1 VSYELDFS
9 GRAAL
14 VTGAGRGLGR
24 EYALALA
31 ARGAAVVVN
40 DIGVALDGSG
50 GDAGPASEVVGE
62 IERAGGKAVADGHSI
77 ATQDGATEL
86 VSTAL
91 AEFGRLDIVVNNA
104 GIIQDKAFHKLSMDK
119 VDPVLD
125 VHLRGAFHVC
135 LAAWPHL
142 REQGYGR
149 IVNTTSTSGLFGNF
163 GQASYAAGKM
173 GVVGLTRVLAIEGAR
188 YGIKVNAIAPGA
200 VTRMTPEGL
209 IPDPAALATGQVAPV
224 VTYLAHESCEVT
236 GDVLRASGG
245 HVARVFVGITSGYTN
260 SDLTAEDVRDQLDV
274 IRNTSRFAVPGSATD
289 ESLAGPRISTGRVQ
303 M

>member
-1 VSYELDFS
+1 VSTLDFT
-9 GRAAL
+9 GRVVV

-31 ARGAAVVVN
+31 ARGACVVVN

-50 GDAGPASEVVGE
+50 GDSAPALGVVSEIG
-62 IERAGGKAVADGHSI
+62 RAGGAAVADGHSI
-77 ATQDGATEL
+77 ATQEGADDL
-86 VSTAL
+86 VAAAL
-91 AEFGRLDIVVNNA
+91 EQFGRLDAVINNA
-104 GIIQDKAFHKLSMDK
+104 GIISDRAFHKLTMAE

-142 REQGYGR
+142 RGQGYGR

-188 YGIKVNAIAPGA
+188 YDIKVNAVAPGA
-200 VTRMTPEGL
+200 ATRMTPDGL
-209 IPDPAALATGQVAPV
+209 VLDPSALAPGQVAPV
-224 VTYLAHESCEVT
+224 VTYLAHEACGASGEVF
-236 GDVLRASGG
+236 RASGG
-245 HVARVFVGITSGYTN
+245 HVARVFVGITAGYRN
-260 SDLTAEDVRDQLDV
+260 PGLTAEDVRDQLEL
-274 IRNTSRFAVPGSATD
+274 IRDTSAFAVPGSAVED
-289 ESLAGPRISTGRVQ
+289 LRVGS
-303 M
+303 

>member
-1 VSYELDFS
+1 VSGWLDFT
-9 GRAAL
+9 GRVAL

-24 EYALALA
+24 EYARALA
-31 ARGAAVVVN
+31 ARGASVVVN

-50 GDAGPASEVVGE
+50 GDPAPAHDVVRE
-62 IERAGGKAVADGHSI
+62 IEGAGGRAVADGHSVAI
-77 ATQDGATEL
+77 QQGAAD
-86 VSTAL
+86 VVATAL
-91 AEFGRLDIVVNNA
+91 ATFGRLDVVVNNA
-104 GIIQDKAFHKLSMDK
+104 GIISDRAFHKLTMAE

-142 REQGYGR
+142 RGQGYGR

-188 YGIKVNAIAPGA
+188 YDIKINAVAPGA
-200 VTRMTPEGL
+200 VTRMTPDGL
-209 IPDPAALATGQVAPV
+209 VPEPSALAPGHVAPV
-224 VTYLAHESCEVT
+224 VTYLAHESCAVS

-245 HVARVFVGITSGYTN
+245 HVARVFVGITAGYRN
-260 SDLTAEDVRDQLDV
+260 PGLTAEDVRDQLDV
-274 IRNTSRFAVPGSATD
+274 IRDTSAFAVPGSAMED
-289 ESLAGPRISTGRVQ
+289 LRVDS
-303 M
+303 